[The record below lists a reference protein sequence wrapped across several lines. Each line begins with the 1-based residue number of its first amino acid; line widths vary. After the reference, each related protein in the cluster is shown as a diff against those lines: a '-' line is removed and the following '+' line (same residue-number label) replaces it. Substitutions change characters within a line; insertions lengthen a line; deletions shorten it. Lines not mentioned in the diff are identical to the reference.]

1 MENCTIQEITYIDE
15 LIELCEKAS
24 KSNHPNAINYDVE
37 KMKKRWKKKS
47 IKTK

>member
-24 KSNHPNAINYDVE
+24 KSNHPNAINYDE
-37 KMKKRWKKKS
+37 DA
-47 IKTK
+47 TEDDGTCEY